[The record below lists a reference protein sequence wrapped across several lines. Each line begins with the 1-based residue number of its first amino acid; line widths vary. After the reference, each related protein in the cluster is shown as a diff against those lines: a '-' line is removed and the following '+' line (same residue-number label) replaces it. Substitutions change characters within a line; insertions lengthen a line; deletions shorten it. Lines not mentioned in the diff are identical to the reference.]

1 MPASAVRINHTP
13 AREALAGPS
22 PCLYAG
28 RERDP
33 SEESMRLSSKISF
46 IALLVGLNAS
56 TAYAQNNT
64 GEADKVA
71 KAVTGSWK
79 NPAGGACETAFFKAG
94 ERTKTV
100 RGEQAM
106 AGTVS
111 DAGMVVPGQLIL
123 QGAREGQ
130 FVNTMNDKVIFIFE
144 PKEGNKLTLTPM
156 GPPVLAWKE
165 VTLELCPGSRP

>member
-1 MPASAVRINHTP
+1 
-13 AREALAGPS
+13 
-22 PCLYAG
+22 
-28 RERDP
+28 
-33 SEESMRLSSKISF
+33 MRLSSKISF

-71 KAVTGSWK
+71 SAVAGSWK
-79 NPAGGACETAFFKAG
+79 NPGGACATAFFKAG

-144 PKEGNKLTLTPM
+144 PKEDNKLTLTPM
-156 GPPVLAWKE
+156 GPPVLSWKE

>member
-1 MPASAVRINHTP
+1 MGLSIRISFVALFVGLGASA
-13 AREALAGPS
+13 
-22 PCLYAG
+22 
-28 RERDP
+28 
-33 SEESMRLSSKISF
+33 
-46 IALLVGLNAS
+46 
-56 TAYAQNNT
+56 AYAQNNVA
-64 GEADKVA
+64 EADNVA
-71 KAVTGSWK
+71 KQVAGAWK

-111 DAGMVVPGQLIL
+111 DGGMVVPGQLIL

-130 FVNTMNDKVIFIFE
+130 FVNTVDDKVIFIFE

-156 GPPVLAWKE
+156 GPPVLSWKE
-165 VTLELCPGSRP
+165 VTLDLCPGSRP

>member
-1 MPASAVRINHTP
+1 
-13 AREALAGPS
+13 
-22 PCLYAG
+22 
-28 RERDP
+28 
-33 SEESMRLSSKISF
+33 MRLSSKISF

-71 KAVTGSWK
+71 SAVAGSWK
-79 NPAGGACETAFFKAG
+79 NPAGGACATAFFKAG

-144 PKEGNKLTLTPM
+144 PKEDNKLTLTPM
-156 GPPVLAWKE
+156 GPPVLSWKE

>member
-1 MPASAVRINHTP
+1 M
-13 AREALAGPS
+13 G
-22 PCLYAG
+22 
-28 RERDP
+28 
-33 SEESMRLSSKISF
+33 LSSKISL
-46 IALLVGLNAS
+46 IALFVGLNAS
-56 TAYAQNNT
+56 AAYAQNNT
-64 GEADKVA
+64 GEADNVA
-71 KAVTGSWK
+71 KQVAGAWK

-144 PKEGNKLTLTPM
+144 PKGQQATLTPM
-156 GPPVLAWKE
+156 GPLCA
-165 VTLELCPGSRP
+165 LEGSHAGAMSGSRPRRRRNTGYVLSSPES

>member
-1 MPASAVRINHTP
+1 M
-13 AREALAGPS
+13 G
-22 PCLYAG
+22 
-28 RERDP
+28 
-33 SEESMRLSSKISF
+33 LSSRISL
-46 IALLVGLNAS
+46 IALFVGLSAS

-64 GEADKVA
+64 GEADNVA
-71 KAVTGSWK
+71 KQVAGSWK

-100 RGEQAM
+100 RGEQDL

-111 DAGMVVPGQLIL
+111 DAGAVVPGQLIL
-123 QGAREGQ
+123 PGAREGQ
-130 FVNTMNDKVIFIFE
+130 FINTTTDKVIFIFE

-165 VTLELCPGSRP
+165 VTLDLCPGSRP

>member
-1 MPASAVRINHTP
+1 M
-13 AREALAGPS
+13 G
-22 PCLYAG
+22 
-28 RERDP
+28 
-33 SEESMRLSSKISF
+33 LSSRIF
-46 IALLVGLNAS
+46 LIAMLVGLSAS
-56 TAYAQNNT
+56 TAYAQNNV
-64 GEADKVA
+64 GEADNVA
-71 KAVTGSWK
+71 KAVAGSWK

-100 RGEQAM
+100 RGELAM

-123 QGAREGQ
+123 AGAREGQ